1 MVAMAL
7 AALLAVSG
15 GAVLGGVNPEVNT
28 ILLSEPISCPTEVEP
43 LTQKLLADLPSYAN
57 RVQQRSR
64 TLESARSQTYV
75 VLAGKA
81 EFEPLPV
88 YRDDATT
95 KQVFFTTL
103 EQVFTEKGARSQ
115 QHFHWLFL
123 TQAPNGWYMV
133 TILTRF
139 GSSNPSREPEP
150 PRESSNGVVGQAI
163 QLWLRDCRAGTVR

>member
-1 MVAMAL
+1 MS
-7 AALLAVSG
+7 SG
-15 GAVLGGVNPEVNT
+15 SVLGEEAAPEVNT
-28 ILLSEPISCPTEVEP
+28 LSLSEPISCPTEVES
-43 LTQKLLADLPSYAN
+43 LTQRLLADLPSYAN

-64 TLESARSQTYV
+64 TLESTRSQTYV

-88 YRDDATT
+88 YRDDPTT
-95 KQVFFTTL
+95 EQVFFTTL

-123 TQAPNGWYMV
+123 TQTPNGWYMV

-150 PRESSNGVVGQAI
+150 PREASNGVVGQAI